1 MKFLRTF
8 ILLLLVLFCFQMEGA
23 RSVRIYGYVTDS
35 DNTGIELANVFLK
48 GTTTGTTTNRNG
60 YYDLQF
66 ELQDTVTLVFS
77 MLGYVTTEQRFFTD
91 LDVVNINIQLPTDA
105 EILSEIEVRGIR
117 KQFGTMEQADA
128 KTTRVLP
135 DATGGG
141 IESLLITFAGVRQ
154 NNELSSQYNVRG
166 GSFDENAVYVN
177 GIEVHRPLL
186 LRAGQQEGLS
196 FVNPEMTEAVQFSAG
211 GFDAEYGDKMASVL
225 DITYKRP
232 TATEATISVSLL
244 GAQAYV
250 GFGNNRHSELHSIR
264 YKTSKY
270 MLGALPTAGSY
281 QPNFVDYQT
290 YMTWRTR
297 AKNIADSTLLINS
310 KLQKGEWEFSL
321 LGNFSQNTYS
331 FRPDSVSTAYGTF
344 QQSERLTIF
353 YEGQERDI
361 FRTAFAAFSAKGN
374 VGRGVEIGFTLS
386 GFYTNEQENY
396 DITGQY
402 RLTENPMQTE
412 QPAEEE
418 TGGGINKDDN
428 GLQGEVDN
436 AALGKGTYHEHAR
449 NTLQAAVASIKHD
462 GSWRYGANTLRWGVS
477 CQMEYVK
484 DRISEWTWRDSAGYS
499 MPNIPNQLNLDYA
512 MRGSSELLSLRTQA
526 YLQDTYKW
534 STSAGDVLLT
544 AGARLHHWNFTGEV
558 LCSPRASVVYLPGW
572 KRDLTLRLATGLYY
586 QAPFYKELKD
596 TITGDDG
603 IIRFTLNKNLRA
615 QRSVHLI
622 FGADYYF
629 RAWGRPFKFTGE
641 AYYKYIDRMESYTVD
656 NVRVRYSGKNDSE
669 GYTVGADFKLMGE
682 LVPGAD
688 SWISFGLMRSRQR
701 LIDEQTGSKGPWLLG
716 SNEQRFAFSMLF
728 QDYFPR
734 LPQLLFHIKAIYSDG
749 LPYSHPNN
757 FSKRFRMPSYK
768 RVDIGASYVMRYGR
782 ERWMK
787 NPHVQQV
794 GIQFDVFNI
803 VGFRNVNSYFF
814 AQDYYGNLHQSP
826 NYLTG
831 RMYNLKL
838 TLDLK

>member
-23 RSVRIYGYVTDS
+23 RSVRIYGYGTDS

-310 KLQKGEWEFSL
+310 KLQKGEWEFR
-321 LGNFSQNTYS
+321 YS
-331 FRPDSVSTAYGTF
+331 ATSRKTP
-344 QQSERLTIF
+344 
-353 YEGQERDI
+353 
-361 FRTAFAAFSAKGN
+361 
-374 VGRGVEIGFTLS
+374 TLS
-386 GFYTNEQENY
+386 VRTLSA
-396 DITGQY
+396 
-402 RLTENPMQTE
+402 RLM
-412 QPAEEE
+412 
-418 TGGGINKDDN
+418 
-428 GLQGEVDN
+428 
-436 AALGKGTYHEHAR
+436 ALFSS
-449 NTLQAAVASIKHD
+449 LSASPFSTKVR
-462 GSWRYGANTLRWGVS
+462 SA
-477 CQMEYVK
+477 
-484 DRISEWTWRDSAGYS
+484 ISS
-499 MPNIPNQLNLDYA
+499 
-512 MRGSSELLSLRTQA
+512 
-526 YLQDTYKW
+526 
-534 STSAGDVLLT
+534 VLLL
-544 AGARLHHWNFTGEV
+544 RL
-558 LCSPRASVVYLPGW
+558 SPPRA
-572 KRDLTLRLATGLYY
+572 
-586 QAPFYKELKD
+586 
-596 TITGDDG
+596 
-603 IIRFTLNKNLRA
+603 
-615 QRSVHLI
+615 
-622 FGADYYF
+622 
-629 RAWGRPFKFTGE
+629 
-641 AYYKYIDRMESYTVD
+641 M
-656 NVRVRYSGKNDSE
+656 
-669 GYTVGADFKLMGE
+669 
-682 LVPGAD
+682 
-688 SWISFGLMRSRQR
+688 
-701 LIDEQTGSKGPWLLG
+701 
-716 SNEQRFAFSMLF
+716 
-728 QDYFPR
+728 
-734 LPQLLFHIKAIYSDG
+734 
-749 LPYSHPNN
+749 
-757 FSKRFRMPSYK
+757 
-768 RVDIGASYVMRYGR
+768 
-782 ERWMK
+782 
-787 NPHVQQV
+787 
-794 GIQFDVFNI
+794 
-803 VGFRNVNSYFF
+803 
-814 AQDYYGNLHQSP
+814 
-826 NYLTG
+826 
-831 RMYNLKL
+831 
-838 TLDLK
+838 